1 MKLETAK
8 SLLLIILIGTSLIL
22 TFGMWNYRAEYEPL
36 NDDESVDK
44 ADLGGEQKQE
54 NDVIKPNDVVFKING
69 EFYSY
74 VDPEDSAELFEDI
87 QTWEI
92 TDLQSTDAEDK
103 TADAEVEI
111 IFPTGVPLS
120 LFENILNID
129 RTLSKNMNFYVDRF
143 YIQLQEE
150 DQLLKVYFVS
160 LDGDEAVEGTIH
172 STTNYEQLLSMF
184 SNLTD
189 KKFEENYL
197 LTETA
202 RNIYIPVEEKSMES
216 FKYTFDRTNSADVR
230 NIMFTR
236 PNLVSESKSAPESIM
251 YRTDDRQ
258 LNITGHGMKFINVA
272 EWNKEPVDKSVFQQ
286 SLENINEHAG
296 FTDDYRLD
304 SYTNDSVTYRLYRFQ
319 YPVINNSYMDLSTI
333 YQRWQSDQ
341 LSEYTRSLITLDT
354 VANTSS
360 KKLRDSDEIISSIQ
374 QSKNIADIQDVQI
387 GYRLTVEKDVN
398 GEDYVLL
405 EPDWYQRVNDSWS
418 AVPEKNTGTQNVEGG
433 S

>member
-92 TDLQSTDAEDK
+92 TDLQNTDAEEK

>member
-36 NDDESVDK
+36 NDDESIDK
-44 ADLGGEQKQE
+44 AELGGEQKYE
-54 NDVIKPNDVVFKING
+54 KDVVKPNDIVFKING

-74 VDPEDSAELFEDI
+74 VDPGDSAKLFEDI

-92 TDLQSTDAEDK
+92 TDLQSTDAEEK
-103 TADAEVEI
+103 TADAEVEM

-120 LFENILNID
+120 LFENILNTD
-129 RTLSKNMNFYVDRF
+129 RTLTNNMNFYVDRF

-160 LDGDEAVEGTIH
+160 LDGDEVVEGTIH
-172 STTNYEQLLSMF
+172 STTNYDQLLSMF

-189 KKFEENYL
+189 EEYEENHL

-202 RNIYIPVEEKSMES
+202 RKIYIPVEEQTMKSY
-216 FKYTFDRTNSADVR
+216 KYTFDTTKFADVR

-258 LNITGHGMKFINVA
+258 LNIAGHGMNFINVA
-272 EWNKEPVDKSVFQQ
+272 EWNNELVSKSVFQQ

-304 SYTNDSVTYRLYRFQ
+304 SYTNDSITYRLYQFQ

-333 YQRWQSDQ
+333 YQKWKNDQ
-341 LSEYTRSLITLDT
+341 LSEYNRSLISLDT

-374 QSKNIADIQDVQI
+374 QNKNIADIQDVQI
-387 GYRLTVEKDVN
+387 GYRLTVETDVN

-418 AVPEKNTGTQNVEGG
+418 VVPEKNTGTQNVEGG

>member
-92 TDLQSTDAEDK
+92 TDLQSTDAEEK

-360 KKLRDSDEIISSIQ
+360 KKIKR
-374 QSKNIADIQDVQI
+374 
-387 GYRLTVEKDVN
+387 
-398 GEDYVLL
+398 
-405 EPDWYQRVNDSWS
+405 QR
-418 AVPEKNTGTQNVEGG
+418 
-433 S
+433 

>member
-36 NDDESVDK
+36 NDDESIDK
-44 ADLGGEQKQE
+44 ADLGGEQKNA
-54 NDVIKPNDVVFKING
+54 NDVVKPNNVVFKING

-74 VDPEDSAELFEDI
+74 ENPEDSANLFEDI
-87 QTWEI
+87 QTWEM
-92 TDLQSTDAEDK
+92 TDLQSTDAEEK

-120 LFENILNID
+120 LFENILNTD
-129 RTLSKNMNFYVDRF
+129 RTLTSNRNFYVDRF

-172 STTNYEQLLSMF
+172 SSANYEQLLSMF
-184 SNLTD
+184 SNLSD
-189 KKFEENYL
+189 EEYEENHL

-202 RNIYIPVEEKSMES
+202 RNIYIPVEEKTMQS
-216 FKYTFDRTNSADVR
+216 FKYTFNTIKSADVR

-236 PNLVSESKSAPESIM
+236 PNLVSESKSGESLM

-258 LNITGHGMKFINVA
+258 LNYTGNGMSFINVA
-272 EWNKEPVDKSVFQQ
+272 EWNKEEPADKSVFQQ

-304 SYTNDSVTYRLYRFQ
+304 SYTDDSITYRLYRFQ

-333 YQRWQSDQ
+333 YQKWQSEQ
-341 LSEYTRSLITLDT
+341 LSEYTRSLISLDT

-360 KKLRDSDEIISSIQ
+360 KELRDSDEIISTIQ
-374 QSKNIADIQDVQI
+374 QNKNIADIQDVQI

-398 GEDYVLL
+398 GEEYVLL

-418 AVPEKNTGTQNVEGG
+418 VVPEKNTGTQNIEGG

>member
-92 TDLQSTDAEDK
+92 TDLQNTDAEEK

-129 RTLSKNMNFYVDRF
+129 RTLSNNMNFYVDRF